1 MSVSTF
7 EELIKYAITELIKQ
21 GEKGFWDETCKYRGG
36 NGLKCAV
43 GMCVADEHYN
53 EDMEGLIAS
62 AEAVL
67 LPLHRS
73 HPDIDFSSR
82 HNVDI
87 LCSLQRCH
95 DSCSVIG
102 FVDEFKLAIKTSVD
116 NGNLPKY
123 CLECI

>member
-7 EELIKYAITELIKQ
+7 EELIKYAITEVIKQ
-21 GEKGFWDETCKYRGG
+21 GRKSFWDGTCKYRRGD
-36 NGLKCAV
+36 GLKCAV

-53 EDMEGLIAS
+53 EDMEWLIAS

-67 LPLHRS
+67 SSLRLS
-73 HPDIDFSSR
+73 HPAIDFDNS
-82 HNVDI
+82 HNVNI
-87 LCSLQRCH
+87 LCSLQHCH
-95 DSCSVIG
+95 DSCSIIG